1 MKVNAFFSVLFLFL
15 FILQAR
21 AQRDSS
27 AFANTPGDTLR
38 INNTVRFSPDS
49 LDAPV
54 EYGAVDSIV
63 LDNAGKKVFLYGQAY
78 VKYREI
84 DLTSSFIVFDWAE
97 NLVYAEGMPDSTGT
111 MAGFPEFKQGE
122 QELKAKRMRYNF
134 KTGKGIVYEV
144 TTQQND
150 IVLHGSRTK
159 FVTLETQDTAA
170 AKQILYSE
178 DALIT
183 TCTAEHPHFGI
194 LSNKQKIIPNKLIII
209 GPSQLKIMDIPTPI
223 WLPFG
228 FFPISKKASTGLLFP
243 RDYEYSDQW
252 GFGLRD
258 VGWFFPINDY
268 VNLSLRTDIYLRGTW
283 GVNATS
289 DYRKRYKYSGSLR
302 LGFDSRKTEDLK
314 TSSFFRTNAMSI
326 NWSHRQ
332 ETGAHPSARFGGS
345 INIQTNNYQNRVF
358 NDAANVLNAQL
369 SSNMSFDKS
378 WPGKPYNFSAS
389 FNHTQNRLTRTVNVN
404 FPDLRFLT
412 QSLYPFK
419 RKERAGEE
427 KWYETIVLRYTG
439 EARNRFLASDTT
451 LFSRQTLQDA
461 QFGAR
466 HDMNASTSFKVF
478 KYFNLNPNVSYRETW
493 QWRSIE
499 KDFDPTPV
507 IRTDTIYNSDRTRFQ
522 VRNDTIS
529 FGRQSIDTLSGFKTF
544 REFSASLSLNTRIFG
559 TLNLGKGFLRSIRH
573 EIRPSISMVFSPNYL
588 SPSLGYFREVQRDLR
603 YDDQL
608 DQYSI
613 FEGGIFGVPPSIGE
627 QMAISY
633 SLNNIFQAKVQG
645 KQDTVARRIKLI
657 DNLII
662 SGNYNLAADSLK
674 FSPVT
679 MNTTTRLFKGVTTVG
694 FFAQFDPYLKDNTG
708 RRINVS
714 ALEARG
720 QLLRFENAS
729 LRFVSD
735 LTVGKLRA
743 IFQGKQEEVVEDVRN
758 RTNKTPQPGQE
769 DFLSLF
775 ENFSISH
782 NIDFTWQADADGKT
796 SLRIGNNSI
805 YCRGNLQ
812 LTKNWS
818 VVVGNFGY
826 DFNNRGLSYPSFGF
840 ARDLHC
846 WTMDLSWQP
855 QRGTYSFNI
864 RVKPG
869 TLDFIK
875 IPYQRNNVDRGAVF

>member
-1 MKVNAFFSVLFLFL
+1 LKANAFFSFLFL
-15 FILQAR
+15 LLVQGPLYAQ
-21 AQRDSS
+21 QRDSS
-27 AFANTPGDTLR
+27 AFAPSPGDSLPAV
-38 INNTVRFSPDS
+38 ITVRFSPDS

-54 EYGAVDSIV
+54 DYGAVDSIV
-63 LDNAGKKVFLYGQAY
+63 LDNAGKKVYLYGQAF
-78 VKYREI
+78 VKYRDI
-84 DLTSSFIVFDWAE
+84 DLTADYIVFDWAE
-97 NLVYAEGMPDSTGT
+97 NLVYAEGAPDSTGAL
-111 MAGFPEFKQGE
+111 AGFPEFTQGE

-134 KTGKGIVYEV
+134 KTGKGIVYDV
-144 TTQQND
+144 TTQQDD

-170 AKQILYSE
+170 KQILYSE

-183 TCTAEHPHFGI
+183 TCTADHPHFGI
-194 LSNKQKIIPNKLIII
+194 LSTKQKVIPNKLVII

-258 VGWFFPINDY
+258 IGWFFPLGETI
-268 VNLSLRTDIYLRGTW
+268 NLSLRTDVYLRGTW

-389 FNHTQNRLTRTVNVN
+389 FNHTQNRLTRSVNVN

-419 RKERAGEE
+419 RKERVGEE

-466 HDMNASTSFKVF
+466 HDMNASTSFKLL

-493 QWRSIE
+493 QWRSVE

-507 IRTDTIYNSDRTRFQ
+507 VRTDTVYNSDRTLFQ
-522 VRNDTIS
+522 LRNDTLS
-529 FGRQSIDTLSGFKTF
+529 FGRQTIDTLSGFKAF

-559 TLNLGKGFLRSIRH
+559 TLNFGKGFLRSVRH
-573 EIRPSISMVFSPNYL
+573 EIRPSVSMVFSPNYL

-603 YDDQL
+603 FDDQL

-657 DNLII
+657 DNLIL

-674 FSPVT
+674 FSPVIMT
-679 MNTTTRLFKGVTTVG
+679 TTTRLFKGVTTVG

-714 ALEARG
+714 ALQARG

-743 IFQGKQEEVVEDVRN
+743 IFQGQTEEVVEDVRN
-758 RTNKTPQPGQE
+758 RNTQSNNTGQD

-782 NIDFTWQADADGKT
+782 NIDFTWQADASGKT

-812 LTKNWS
+812 MTKNWS

-826 DFNNRGLSYPSFGF
+826 DFSNRGLSYPSFGF